1 MILLICALLFF
12 SSLAFADDDDKNP
25 WSVNISGNKIFS
37 KFQLNEQLDIPDEFG
52 QLDTIKQDFLM
63 RLSSENV
70 RALYYSRGYYS
81 LDLKLIIQREPLSNG
96 NIQRN
101 YYISVSEGIC
111 YRFNDAK
118 IISSGDEPIP
128 IDLGSLKITKHQY
141 YNQED
146 LSEDLQE
153 IQKAYRK
160 QGNLHVYISS
170 EEHVDTTAKC
180 VNVIIN
186 VNPGPKVLMGNIIT
200 TTQRVMNKN
209 EKGAEPEQGLSDT
222 AWLSSLWRIK
232 KGDVIDGNQYF
243 NFKSKLYSTQ
253 LFTQVKLNDELR
265 EDGLSDVHL
274 DVIERVPGETRYGF
288 FFEEVYGFGAL
299 AYADHKNFFG
309 KFNEFSTNIQIA
321 QHKQEITLG
330 YANPLFLGTSFTFI
344 PTAIRF
350 VDRLSFNHEKINPP
364 AYPDSVEERYEII
377 NRGDLTFGITDNIK
391 FRSSIDTR
399 YVNKNDDKLFKFKG
413 EIGLTFDYTNDY
425 FNPTKGVRVM
435 PTVGIGTNFNVKSD
449 HGDNS
454 NNEDGHIYTY
464 SEATVNIYVPLF
476 WTLYGALSGSVGCF
490 FNQAIEDDAR
500 MFYQGGSR
508 SVRGYRFRSVF
519 ASYTTKDTVSV
530 TDKNGEES
538 SEIKDNIH
546 TALTP
551 MYFRINEELR
561 WTLPWKSLR
570 SWQIVQF
577 FDMTKVMDIRDDIYE
592 NGQEASLGLGIRYQ
606 WQFLTFR
613 LDYAIAKGLMTN
625 ENCSDS
631 ESTNC
636 RNNKKKKGF
645 DWNRIAFDLSQAF

>member
-81 LDLKLIIQREPLSNG
+81 LDLKLVIQREPLSNG

-101 YYISVSEGIC
+101 YYISVSEGVC

-170 EEHVDTTAKC
+170 EEHVDTTAKV

-209 EKGAEPEQGLSDT
+209 EKKAEPEQGLSDT

-330 YANPLFLGTSFTFI
+330 YANPLFFGTSFTFI

-377 NRGDLTFGITDNIK
+377 NRGDLTFGITNNIK

-425 FNPTKGVRVM
+425 FNPTKGFRFM

-449 HGDNS
+449 NS
-454 NNEDGHIYTY
+454 GSDNNEDGHIYTY

-476 WTLYGALSGSVGCF
+476 WTLYGALSGSVGSF

-508 SVRGYRFRSVF
+508 SVRGYRFRSIF
-519 ASYTTKDTVSV
+519 ASYTTKDPITVK
-530 TDKNGEES
+530 TES
-538 SEIKDNIH
+538 GQDSTFTKDNIH

-577 FDMTKVMDIRDDIYE
+577 FDMTKVMDIRDNIYE
-592 NGQEASLGLGIRYQ
+592 NGQEASIGLGIRYQ

-636 RNNKKKKGF
+636 RNNRKKKGF

>member
-12 SSLAFADDDDKNP
+12 SSIAFADNDDKSP
-25 WSVNISGNKIFS
+25 WSVSIEGNKIFS

-63 RLSSENV
+63 RLSSENIK
-70 RALYYSRGYYS
+70 ALYFSRGYFS
-81 LDLKLIIQREPLSNG
+81 LDLKLEIHREPLSNG

-101 YYISVSEGIC
+101 YAISVSEGDC

-118 IISSGDEPIP
+118 IISAGDEPIP
-128 IDLGSLKITKHQY
+128 INLASLKITKHRY

-146 LSEDLQE
+146 ISEDLQE

-170 EEHVDTTAKC
+170 EEHVDTTAKQI
-180 VNVIIN
+180 NVIIN

-200 TTQRVMNKN
+200 TTQRVINKN
-209 EKGAEPEQGLSDT
+209 ERKQTPEQGLTDT
-222 AWLSSLWRIK
+222 SWLSSLWRIPK
-232 KGDVIDGNQYF
+232 NEIIDGNQYF

-309 KFNEFSTNIQIA
+309 KFNEFSANIQIA

-399 YVNKNDDKLFKFKG
+399 YVNKNNDMLFKFKG

-425 FNPTKGVRVM
+425 FNPTKGFRVM

-449 HGDNS
+449 NSDNS
-454 NNEDGHIYTY
+454 NNEDGLIYTY

-476 WTLYGALSGSVGCF
+476 WTLYGALSGSVGGF
-490 FNQAIEDDAR
+490 FSKAIEDDAR

-508 SVRGYRFRSVF
+508 SVRGYRFRSIF
-519 ASYTTKDTVSV
+519 ASYTTKDPVTV
-530 TDKNGEES
+530 KNES
-538 SEIKDNIH
+538 GQDSTFTRDNIH

-577 FDMTKVMDIRDDIYE
+577 FDMTKVMDLRDDIYE

-636 RNNKKKKGF
+636 RNNRKKKGF

>member
-25 WSVNISGNKIFS
+25 WSVNISGNKVFS

-81 LDLKLIIQREPLSNG
+81 LDLKLVIQREPLSNG

-101 YYISVSEGIC
+101 YYISVSEGVC

-128 IDLGSLKITKHQY
+128 IDLSSLKITKHQY

-209 EKGAEPEQGLSDT
+209 EKKTEPEQGLSDT

-253 LFTQVKLNDELR
+253 LFTQVKLNDGLR

-309 KFNEFSTNIQIA
+309 KFNEFSANIQIA

-399 YVNKNDDKLFKFKG
+399 YVNKNNDMLFKFKG

-425 FNPTKGVRVM
+425 FNPTKGFRVM

-449 HGDNS
+449 NSDNS
-454 NNEDGHIYTY
+454 NNEDGLIYTY

-476 WTLYGALSGSVGCF
+476 WTLYGALSGSVGGF
-490 FNQAIEDDAR
+490 FSKAIEDDAR

-508 SVRGYRFRSVF
+508 SVRGYRFRSIF
-519 ASYTTKDTVSV
+519 ASYTTKDPVTV
-530 TDKNGEES
+530 KNES
-538 SEIKDNIH
+538 GQDSTFTRDNIH

-577 FDMTKVMDIRDDIYE
+577 FDMTKVMDLRDDIYE

-636 RNNKKKKGF
+636 RNNRKKKGF

>member
-330 YANPLFLGTSFTFI
+330 YANPLFFGTSFTFI

-519 ASYTTKDTVSV
+519 ASYTTKDTVTV